1 MTATANITGR
11 MFDIIMTGSTTAGVD
26 TVVVTM
32 GTASTATTGPVTA
45 VTASVALPAFSIMT
59 CSRSGPA
66 GQSCKESFYWE
77 LFSYPDQAGDQ
88 AGEAG
93 AGTAGGRG

>member
-26 TVVVTM
+26 TAVVTM

-88 AGEAG
+88 AGEVG
-93 AGTAGGRG
+93 GGRAGG